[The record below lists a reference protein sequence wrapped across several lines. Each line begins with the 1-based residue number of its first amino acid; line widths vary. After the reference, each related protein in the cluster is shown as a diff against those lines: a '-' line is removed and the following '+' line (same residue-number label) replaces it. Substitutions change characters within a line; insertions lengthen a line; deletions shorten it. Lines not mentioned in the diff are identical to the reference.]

1 MWKNDIA
8 LVKLERDV
16 PSGIEDL
23 PRIQKITL
31 NSAGNAAFPPAGHV
45 CYMKGWGCTDNGSS
59 QIFRVF
65 YVILVTSLMQI
76 SDLLSDVFRQV
87 SVLA

>member
-31 NSAGNAAFPPAGHV
+31 NSAYNMAFPPAGHM
-45 CYMKGWGCTDNGSS
+45 CYMKGWGCTDNG
-59 QIFRVF
+59 
-65 YVILVTSLMQI
+65 
-76 SDLLSDVFRQV
+76 LSDIFLCTYFLSSLSADLCYTGLTSRQE
-87 SVLA
+87 

>member
-31 NSAGNAAFPPAGHV
+31 NSADNMAFPAAGQV
-45 CYMKGWGCTDNGSS
+45 CYMKGWGCTDNGLSAFVS
-59 QIFRVF
+59 IPSRLF
-65 YVILVTSLMQI
+65 LVLQQCESKKSPL
-76 SDLLSDVFRQV
+76 
-87 SVLA
+87 

>member
-16 PSGIEDL
+16 PSGIEDF

-31 NSAGNAAFPPAGHV
+31 NSAGNMAFPRAGHV
-45 CYMKGWGCTDNGSS
+45 CYMKGWGCTDNGS
-59 QIFRVF
+59 
-65 YVILVTSLMQI
+65 YVIAIV
-76 SDLLSDVFRQV
+76 
-87 SVLA
+87 

>member
-31 NSAGNAAFPPAGHV
+31 NSAGNMAFPPPGHV
-45 CYMKGWGCTDNGSS
+45 CYMKGWGCTDNGLPLKYRRSFIIIVIILSS
-59 QIFRVF
+59 SPLFIQ
-65 YVILVTSLMQI
+65 SG
-76 SDLLSDVFRQV
+76 
-87 SVLA
+87 

>member
-1 MWKNDIA
+1 MYVSDPWTNDIA

-31 NSAGNAAFPPAGHV
+31 NSAGNMAFPPAGHA

-59 QIFRVF
+59 
-65 YVILVTSLMQI
+65 I
-76 SDLLSDVFRQV
+76 SSQ
-87 SVLA
+87 